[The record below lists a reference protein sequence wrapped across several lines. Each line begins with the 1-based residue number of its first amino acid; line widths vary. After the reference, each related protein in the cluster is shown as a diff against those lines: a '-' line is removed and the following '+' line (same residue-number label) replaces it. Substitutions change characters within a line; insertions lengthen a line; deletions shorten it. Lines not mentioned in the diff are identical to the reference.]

1 MVDYHADPRKRITI
15 SEALKSPWFDE
26 VRNEECE
33 IRSEQKMIFPFE
45 RELAECEGNE
55 KKRIRQMI
63 FKEALIY
70 A

>member
-1 MVDYHADPRKRITI
+1 M
-15 SEALKSPWFDE
+15 KSPWFDE